1 MNKSLYIQIGVLL
14 FGLINIGCENSDKRD
29 ASDRCLARVYNRSLY
44 LSDMD
49 GMLPIGISAED
60 SSLIIDKFVT
70 NWVREAAIL
79 HEAERNVPKD
89 LDINQLVENY
99 RASLIKYNYENI
111 LVDKFLD
118 SIVTKTELETFYNI
132 NKGQY
137 QLETPIIQC
146 RFIKAFLN
154 SPQIEQVEKW
164 WNNDNPNQAALK
176 NWCERNATIHHLDDS
191 IWYKVVDI
199 GAYMPQ
205 GALTVDNVNNK
216 KKFVQKDQEFLYL
229 FELLDIVPKNEI
241 APLSYIE
248 GQAKKVILHKRK
260 TQLLNEMKDKLYDE
274 ALRKNGVSIFQ

>member
-1 MNKSLYIQIGVLL
+1 MNNFFHIQICILF
-14 FGLINIGCENSDKRD
+14 FGLFSTGCQTSDKRE
-29 ASDRCLARVYNRSLY
+29 AGDRCLARVYNRSLY

-49 GMLPIGISAED
+49 GMLPVGISAED
-60 SSLIIDKFVT
+60 SSLIIDKFVN

-111 LVDKFLD
+111 LVDKLLD
-118 SIVTKTELETFYNI
+118 SVVTEAELETFYNV
-132 NKGQY
+132 NKEQY
-137 QLETPIIQC
+137 LLETPIIQC

-154 SPQIEQVEKW
+154 SPQIDQVEKW
-164 WNNDNPNQAALK
+164 WESDKPNQAALK
-176 NWCERNATIHHLDDS
+176 NWCERNATIHHLEDS
-191 IWYKVVDI
+191 VWYKVVDI

-216 KKFVQKDQEFLYL
+216 KKFTLKDQEFLYF
-229 FELLDIVPKNEI
+229 FELLNFVPKKEI
-241 APLSYIE
+241 APLPYIV